1 MDKDK
6 IIVSVVIDKQALV
19 DRAFDISKNP
29 SEFNEIKKVIDGK
42 NQFTR
47 DIDEFDDE
55 GKKENNT
62 NLFSNIA
69 LDTILSDN
77 PELAITK
84 RLNSLEDKKN
94 SFLAK
99 MKKLVVTLVTNE
111 NDERTTQTIIGS
123 IQLSRQF
130 EGFHINDGQL
140 WKPVRLGDFFRLNR
154 SFFDT
159 KEKNMELVNLLK
171 SFSAK
176 VQTTIKKEYS
186 DKIINTE
193 LDKIRK
199 LCPEIPIMEV

>member
-6 IIVSVVIDKQALV
+6 ILVSVVIDKQALI

-47 DIDEFDDE
+47 DLDEVEDE
-55 GKKENNT
+55 GKKENNM

-69 LDTILSDN
+69 LDIILSDN

-99 MKKLVVTLVTNE
+99 MKKL
-111 NDERTTQTIIGS
+111 DELQ
-123 IQLSRQF
+123 
-130 EGFHINDGQL
+130 
-140 WKPVRLGDFFRLNR
+140 
-154 SFFDT
+154 
-159 KEKNMELVNLLK
+159 EKVKNGEMPGVEDIRELLK
-171 SFSAK
+171 
-176 VQTTIKKEYS
+176 V
-186 DKIINTE
+186 
-193 LDKIRK
+193 
-199 LCPEIPIMEV
+199 MEEDE

>member
-69 LDTILSDN
+69 LDIILSDN

-99 MKKLVVTLVTNE
+99 MKKLDELQEKVKRGEMSENNGGGRVMGVVSKYGNLYDVKKNIICHAPVTSSHFESILQKGNVLPMMNGVTTPTLFGIHA
-111 NDERTTQTIIGS
+111 D
-123 IQLSRQF
+123 
-130 EGFHINDGQL
+130 
-140 WKPVRLGDFFRLNR
+140 
-154 SFFDT
+154 
-159 KEKNMELVNLLK
+159 
-171 SFSAK
+171 
-176 VQTTIKKEYS
+176 KKF
-186 DKIINTE
+186 KRGRWRRVLTH
-193 LDKIRK
+193 
-199 LCPEIPIMEV
+199 

>member
-19 DRAFDISKNP
+19 DRAFDVSKNP

-47 DIDEFDDE
+47 DLDEVEDE
-55 GKKENNT
+55 GKKENNM

-69 LDTILSDN
+69 LDIILSDN

-99 MKKLVVTLVTNE
+99 MKKL
-111 NDERTTQTIIGS
+111 DELQEKVKNGEMPGV
-123 IQLSRQF
+123 
-130 EGFHINDGQL
+130 EGL
-140 WKPVRLGDFFRLNR
+140 R
-154 SFFDT
+154 
-159 KEKNMELVNLLK
+159 ELLK
-171 SFSAK
+171 
-176 VQTTIKKEYS
+176 V
-186 DKIINTE
+186 
-193 LDKIRK
+193 
-199 LCPEIPIMEV
+199 MEEGK